1 MSGLCAST
9 ASIPASGSS
18 AQKISRPRTPE
29 ARISRRVIL
38 VGRVRVGMPDD
49 RAEIGAEVKPLGVGA
64 LGKTCNNNFPA
75 SNAALGNTAAGSL
88 PMLGG
93 GLNGSMQHFI
103 LKGKDGVRNGTKIS

>member
-1 MSGLCAST
+1 
-9 ASIPASGSS
+9 
-18 AQKISRPRTPE
+18 
-29 ARISRRVIL
+29 L

-88 PMLGG
+88 PMLGAERTLPESRETSPFVKGFGCRPLEGRRRAFG
-93 GLNGSMQHFI
+93 GRRPKVSKEGNHA
-103 LKGKDGVRNGTKIS
+103 